1 LYSDPWYPLSFILQR
16 LTELVQRFEVGVG
29 VVGRVYLVLP
39 KDVL

>member
-1 LYSDPWYPLSFILQR
+1 